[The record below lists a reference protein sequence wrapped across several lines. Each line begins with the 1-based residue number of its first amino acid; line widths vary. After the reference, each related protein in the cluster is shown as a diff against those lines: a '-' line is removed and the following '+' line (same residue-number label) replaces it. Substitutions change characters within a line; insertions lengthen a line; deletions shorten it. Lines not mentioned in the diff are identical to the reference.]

1 MHRTTSSSSKQLV
14 VRERGMEDA
23 TLVVVLRRVSLKQ
36 RQKYMHSHMRWV
48 VMGAHGTC
56 ASECTVL

>member
-1 MHRTTSSSSKQLV
+1 
-14 VRERGMEDA
+14 MEDA